1 MYNYQIDNK
10 QKDIFMKLNLDL
22 SLYKDNKIKAK
33 TLMKRYKKYED
44 FFVTFIENNIE
55 YSKKIKPINIKI
67 TNNINLSNDD
77 KKFLNETEQFY
88 NNSYIYYYH
97 IFEIFLL
104 KLSSEEIIEI
114 FGDKLAKKL
123 TNNT

>member
-10 QKDIFMKLNLDL
+10 QKNIFMKLNLDL

-55 YSKKIKPINIKI
+55 YSKKMKPINIKI

-123 TNNT
+123 TN